1 MTMAPIDPHHV
12 QGLAAVLFALG
23 LAAALARRNLFF
35 VLMGVELMLNA
46 ANLSIIGFS
55 RQFAGAA
62 SIHGQIL
69 PLFTLAVAA
78 AEVCVG
84 LAMVICITRV
94 KDTVDSDAFAE
105 MKE

>member
-1 MTMAPIDPHHV
+1 MHIDPLDV
-12 QGLAAVLFALG
+12 QILAAVLFALG
-23 LAAALARRNLFF
+23 LGTALARRNLFF

-46 ANLSIIGFS
+46 ANLSIVGFS
-55 RQFAGAA
+55 RQFPGGAGL
-62 SIHGQIL
+62 HGQIV
-69 PLFTLAVAA
+69 PLFTIAVAA

-94 KDTVDSDAFAE
+94 KDTVDGDAFAD